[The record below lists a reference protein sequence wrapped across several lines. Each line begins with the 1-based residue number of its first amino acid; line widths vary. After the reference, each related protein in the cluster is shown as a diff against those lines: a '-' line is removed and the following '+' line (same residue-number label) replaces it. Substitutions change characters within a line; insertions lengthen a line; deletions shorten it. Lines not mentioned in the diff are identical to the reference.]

1 MRLRILDDKDVLPV
15 VLPSHTA
22 IPVGFGEIAT
32 DTVDFAE
39 TGGVVDGDFAGSYA
53 HVGSVGLVEVV
64 DVVHALAGAD
74 GEFEAQVGEVGVP
87 WSWEFAERGG
97 EAAEDLGGEQ
107 T

>member
-15 VLPSHTA
+15 VLPSHNA

-74 GEFEAQVGEVGVP
+74 GEF
-87 WSWEFAERGG
+87 
-97 EAAEDLGGEQ
+97 
-107 T
+107 